1 MRCFLKKIIVL
12 FVIFNP
18 LLLFLPTVYFM
29 VWIRFTT
36 FHLSQVNSLYQ
47 SVNDV
52 DRPPHLT
59 ARPSDLP
66 QDAVVECLKL
76 HSCCNYVIIFL
87 QCFNSIVRISLLIT
101 LSVQCRDEV
110 FYPGVLQGFCS
121 AFLSPFNFK
130 VLNVP
135 ELLSFTYSFTNV
147 ICNFCLWWLFLSIFS
162 VQRWVCLYADLNTEA
177 LRHVQSIALC
187 LWAIQQVNVW
197 LSPMTRGAGL
207 IIMLTVHF

>member
-1 MRCFLKKIIVL
+1 MSFLILCYCFC
-12 FVIFNP
+12 P
-18 LLLFLPTVYFM
+18 HSVYFM

-47 SVNDV
+47 SANDVKACVKRVQV
-52 DRPPHLT
+52 DRPPQLT

-66 QDAVVECLKL
+66 QDTVVECLKL

-101 LSVQCRDEV
+101 LSVQCRDEA

-121 AFLSPFNFK
+121 AFLSPFNSK

-147 ICNFCLWWLFLSIFS
+147 ICNFCL
-162 VQRWVCLYADLNTEA
+162 
-177 LRHVQSIALC
+177 
-187 LWAIQQVNVW
+187 
-197 LSPMTRGAGL
+197 
-207 IIMLTVHF
+207 